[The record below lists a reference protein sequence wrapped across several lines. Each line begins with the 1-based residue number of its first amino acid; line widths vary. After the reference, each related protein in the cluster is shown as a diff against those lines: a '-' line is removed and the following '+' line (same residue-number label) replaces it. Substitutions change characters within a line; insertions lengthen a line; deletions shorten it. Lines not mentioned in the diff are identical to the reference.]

1 MRIFVQ
7 SLAAKKNVSSN
18 EDILIFV
25 PILFSIL
32 APAHQTRTHLSTF
45 PFPIFL
51 SRPRTAFSSWR
62 REAPGLFTVLPSLSR
77 GTHMLRFFSLQ
88 IGDLPVCTN
97 KWIMLDSAPF
107 LTLFFFY
114 RKYTC
119 RADDTC

>member
-1 MRIFVQ
+1 MRTFVQ
-7 SLAAKKNVSSN
+7 SLAAKKRFLQRRYFDFCSNLVFYPGSSASDKN
-18 EDILIFV
+18 TSFY
-25 PILFSIL
+25 
-32 APAHQTRTHLSTF
+32 
-45 PFPIFL
+45 FPIFL

-107 LTLFFFY
+107 LTLFFFIENIPVELTTRVEY
-114 RKYTC
+114 
-119 RADDTC
+119 